1 MQWIFYVTAQ
11 QLFFIPILLTCTR
24 TVIIW
29 KNTSSRLK
37 FDEKYQHHEIKLRV
51 DKKLNFWRHF
61 AYIHIKNSFC
71 TVLFLDSLKVTY
83 LLLNLLIFSYFE
95 YFWSTAVR
103 GTINLTVRTGN
114 LKLTFVVNFS
124 HNSSAIICYAYFV
137 KLHSYNKTLKTIHR
151 SKLKFDEKYQPHV
164 IRPRVDSK
172 SNFWRHFAII
182 HIKISFLARFY
193 S

>member
-1 MQWIFYVTAQ
+1 MNFLRNSSAIIFYTNFVNLHSYSNNLKKYIVKTE
-11 QLFFIPILLTCTR
+11 
-24 TVIIW
+24 VWW
-29 KNTSSRLK
+29 KISTPRNKTT
-37 FDEKYQHHEIKLRV
+37 V

-151 SKLKFDEKYQPHV
+151 SKLKYDEKYQPHV